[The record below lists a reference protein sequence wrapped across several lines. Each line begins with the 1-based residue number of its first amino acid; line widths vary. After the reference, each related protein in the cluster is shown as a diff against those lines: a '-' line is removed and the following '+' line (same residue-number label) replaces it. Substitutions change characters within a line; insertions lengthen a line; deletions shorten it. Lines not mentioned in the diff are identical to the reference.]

1 MLISVPGFLKVLYQN
16 PKNGN
21 QCCFSHEEVLGA
33 ITSPKVERLK
43 LHPASPIDCPA
54 HCQLERG
61 LLNRTQLTDQLML
74 VTNSTRG
81 GKNDSTVQLTV
92 GGEKFEEF
100 CLTRACS
107 HDGEQWHFHYQACG
121 R

>member
-1 MLISVPGFLKVLYQN
+1 MYP
-16 PKNGN
+16 NGD
-21 QCCFSHEEVLGA
+21 QCCFSHKEVLGSVSEEELKK
-33 ITSPKVERLK
+33 IK

-61 LLNRTQLTDQLML
+61 LLNRTQLTDLL
-74 VTNSTRG
+74 VG
-81 GKNDSTVQLTV
+81 GNNTVQLTV
-92 GGEKFEEF
+92 EGKNFTEF